1 MATRRLNR
9 NNINPCYHNFMEA
22 GRPGRRRQ
30 HQQHRCSNGQWKPS
44 FNSRA
49 VTPTAYQAQ
58 SDNHVHH
65 LAIGA
70 AVAARTVT
78 ATVTVTSV
86 LVAVSIVVVIPIN
99 VKTAIVT
106 ATVTTNSAT
115 VAATGAAAAAAMA
128 AVTGAVAVRTT
139 PAAGAGL
146 LHRVVYNQSVRRPTR
161 QFVVAPHTER
171 LSILRRR

>member
-9 NNINPCYHNFMEA
+9 SNINPCYHNSMEA
-22 GRPGRRRQ
+22 GRPGRMRE
-30 HQQHRCSNGQWKPS
+30 HQQYRCSNGQWKPS

-49 VTPTAYQAQ
+49 VTATAYRAQ

-78 ATVTVTSV
+78 ATVTSV
-86 LVAVSIVVVIPIN
+86 LVAVSIVAVILIT
-99 VKTAIVT
+99 VKTAVVT
-106 ATVTTNSAT
+106 ATVTTDSAT
-115 VAATGAAAAAAMA
+115 VAATGAAAAPAMA

-139 PAAGAGL
+139 LAAGAGL

-161 QFVVAPHTER
+161 QFVVEPHTER